1 MLYGNASSVKKEG
14 TRMWGILKNDC
25 YTSKKEMAATGIGL
39 ILASVLFMIKIPS
52 SAMEDLV
59 IALLLNFGYAFL
71 SFTIFI
77 GYGSLITSMILKNEN
92 PTWQSF
98 LGTTKLGQKGY
109 ITQKYIFSIVVYM
122 IASGHAL
129 LINSIAN
136 KINGVSVS
144 RSFVLLFFLFFIVQ
158 AALELPCLLRFGAM
172 YGSYIKIGLSMMVF
186 FGVIIYGLYGNNP
199 IFSEKNQDKMI
210 DWALRIVSEGLNGPT
225 AKKGFLIAGIVTVV
239 LYGVSYEVSI
249 LTRKKS

>member
-1 MLYGNASSVKKEG
+1 
-14 TRMWGILKNDC
+14 MWGILKNDC
-25 YTSKKEMAATGIGL
+25 YTSKKELAVTCIGL
-39 ILASVLFMIKIPS
+39 IFTSALFMIKIPP

-59 IALLLNFGYAFL
+59 IALLLNFGYVFL
-71 SFTIFI
+71 SFIIFI
-77 GYGSLITSMILKNEN
+77 EYGSLITSMILKNEN

-98 LGTTKLGQKGY
+98 IGTTKLGQKGY
-109 ITQKYIFSIVVYM
+109 ITQKYNFSVVLYV
-122 IASGHAL
+122 IAAGHAL

-144 RSFVLLFFLFFIVQ
+144 RSFIFLFFLFFVVQ
-158 AALELPCLLRFGAM
+158 AAFELPCLLRFGAM
-172 YGSYIKIGLSMMVF
+172 YGNYIKIGLVMTIF
-186 FGVIIYGLYGNNP
+186 FGLIIYGLYGNNP

-225 AKKGFLIAGIVTVV
+225 AKRGLLIAGIVTVV